1 MPNVQTNTVKWYK
14 LVYGLLVFLMLL
26 ALVIFGI
33 VTWNTV
39 KSQANNSLIPHNIGL
54 SSAISEFLSRQ
65 KSVLDSVASS
75 LSYDAGQQRLEDIL
89 KATPQMRVMAV
100 LDENYQPKVTT
111 GDLKADEWKPLFVND
126 KMIGLPFRPSFIGES
141 VLPIKSTVYD
151 SQGKVTGYV
160 VAAYRL
166 LDNSEMWQVSDEDG
180 LQRRSLIVGP
190 DGRVYAAYPESANFW
205 EGYIDTYVDPE
216 FVSALKSTD
225 TLSQETILNPTSV
238 TFQNEEVDIAS
249 RYLPEYQ
256 LYIVSGVDMSEI
268 KARWFE
274 RMQYVAMA
282 VLIFIVAGFFI
293 FRVVLKRAALSETEK
308 DTAERN
314 VLKLSQAMEQ
324 SPSSV
329 VVTDANWMVE
339 YDNKRQTDKQG
350 VGSRLEVGK
359 ALLDV
364 YPYRLLNRDLESIKH
379 SLDHGDSWYGE
390 RLAKELK
397 QWFSF
402 SVSGITDNDGLLT
415 NYAIVA
421 QDISERKRT
430 EVRLYKQANFDA
442 LTGLPNRRRTNDL
455 LEDQLKEAWKNEEK
469 VAVLYMDVDNFKQVN
484 DTFGHMLGDQML
496 QMVAMRLQKAVM
508 SRATACHM
516 SGDEFLIYIRFTDE
530 SDVKEQAERIMEIL
544 KEPVKLEGKRLFV
557 SVSIGISRYPE
568 DSGDVGGLLKYA
580 DIALYESKNLGRR
593 CYSFFNTELDERNKR
608 KVELESEVR
617 QALVNEELFMAY
629 QTKNRI
635 SNREVYGFEALMR
648 WNSPKLGFVSPEEFI
663 TAAEEIGVIDSLG
676 EFALYQ
682 ACEDLKKFQEDA
694 DHPLT
699 MAVNV
704 SMKQLTHSDLIQT
717 VQNVLEETGVNPK
730 CLELEITESMLA
742 QRLDEVQPVLNGLLE
757 LGVSLSID
765 DFGTGYSSLSYLTRF
780 PVSTLKIDRCFV
792 MDMVENKSDATLT
805 HTVIT
810 MAHKLGLKVV
820 AEGIEDEDQLALLRV
835 YDCDIGQGYFFTKPL
850 NCEQMQSHLRS
861 LKEKPDWAI

>member
-1 MPNVQTNTVKWYK
+1 MLNMQSNTVKWYK

-26 ALVIFGI
+26 ALAIFGI

-39 KSQANNSLIPHNIGL
+39 KTQVSSSLIPHNEGL
-54 SSAISEFLSRQ
+54 SSTIDEFLNRQ
-65 KSVLDSVASS
+65 KSLLDSVASS
-75 LSYDAGQQRLEDIL
+75 LTYDAGQQRLEDIL
-89 KATPQMRVMAV
+89 KATPQMRVMAI
-100 LDENYQPKVTT
+100 LDENYKPKVTT
-111 GDLKADEWKPLFVND
+111 GDLKADEWKPLFTDN

-141 VLPIKSTVYD
+141 VLPLQATVTD
-151 SQGKVTGYV
+151 AQGKVTGYV

-166 LDNSEMWQVSDEDG
+166 LDNSEMWQVSGEDD

-190 DGRVYAAYPESANFW
+190 NGRVYAAYPESVNFW
-205 EGYIDTYVDPE
+205 EGYIDTYVAPQ
-216 FVSALKSTD
+216 FINALKSID
-225 TLSQETILNPTSV
+225 SQSVMPVLSTEPV
-238 TFQNEEVDIAS
+238 PFQDEWVEIAT
-249 RYLPEYQ
+249 RFLPNYQ
-256 LYIVSGVDMSEI
+256 LFIVSGVDKSDIEV
-268 KARWFE
+268 RWLE
-274 RMQYVAMA
+274 RMQYVAIA

-293 FRVVLKRAALSETEK
+293 FRIILRRATWSESEK

-329 VVTDANWMVE
+329 VVTDAQWMVE

-350 VGSRLEVGK
+350 LGSRLEVGK

-364 YPYRLLNRDLESIKH
+364 YPYRLLNRDLEAVKH

-390 RLAKELK
+390 RLAKEQK

-402 SVSGITDNDGLLT
+402 SVSGITDNEGLLT

-455 LEDQLKEAWKNEEK
+455 LEDQVKEAWNKEEK
-469 VAVLYMDVDNFKQVN
+469 VAVLYLDVDNFKQVN

-516 SGDEFLIYIRFTDE
+516 SGDEFLIYIRFTDAR
-530 SDVKEQAERIMEIL
+530 DVEEQAERIMDIF
-544 KEPVKLEGKRLFV
+544 KEPIKLEGKRLFV

-617 QALVNEELFMAY
+617 QALVNKELFMAY
-629 QTKNRI
+629 QTKNLI
-635 SNREVYGFEALMR
+635 SNTAVFGFEALMR

-682 ACEDLKKFQEDA
+682 ACEDLKKFQEGI

-704 SMKQLTHSDLIQT
+704 SMKQLTHSDLIKT
-717 VQNVLEETGVNPK
+717 VKNVIEETGIDPK
-730 CLELEITESMLA
+730 YLELEITESMLA

-850 NCEQMQSHLRS
+850 TCEQMLSHLRS